1 MTVPAGVLHFRI
13 AKKKGVA
20 YMTALS
26 KWLSSLSYGYI
37 IGGLVVLLVAF
48 YFLFN
53 AIPRTKP
60 VKGQLLCVVG
70 MDLITLLYY
79 LLTFSLR
86 VSKMAAQ
93 SGATPRTMPRLWA
106 FLMVFASVGA
116 YIAILKKDNKPDK
129 KFDRWVFALLVAL
142 GSIVS
147 VALFQWI
154 GYYLSSALFIVT
166 VMITMGE
173 KNKLQLI
180 LTPIIW
186 CVFTYFV
193 FNKLLFISLPVGSL
207 FKGLL

>member
-1 MTVPAGVLHFRI
+1 MSEI
-13 AKKKGVA
+13 
-20 YMTALS
+20 S
-26 KWLSSLSYGYI
+26 NWLNLLNYGYVL
-37 IGGLVVLLVAF
+37 GGLAALMIGF

-60 VKGQLLCVVG
+60 VKAQLLCVVG
-70 MDLITLLYY
+70 MDLITLLFYI
-79 LLTFSLR
+79 LTFSLR

-106 FLMVFASVGA
+106 FLMIFASIGA
-116 YIAILKKDNKPDK
+116 YIAILKKDNKPDA

-147 VALFQWI
+147 VILFQWI
-154 GYYLSSALFIVT
+154 GYYMSSALFIVT
-166 VMITMGE
+166 VMIAMGE

-180 LTPIIW
+180 LTPVLW

-193 FNKLLFISLPVGSL
+193 FNKFLFISLPVGSL
-207 FKGLL
+207 FKGIL

>member
-1 MTVPAGVLHFRI
+1 ME
-13 AKKKGVA
+13 
-20 YMTALS
+20 ALS
-26 KWLSSLSYGYI
+26 KWINSLSYGYVL
-37 IGGLVVLLVAF
+37 GGLAVLMIGF
-48 YFLFN
+48 YFIFN

-60 VKGQLLCVVG
+60 VKAQLLCVVG
-70 MDLITLLYY
+70 MDLITLLFYI
-79 LLTFSLR
+79 LTFSLR

-106 FLMVFASVGA
+106 FLMIFASIGA
-116 YIAILKKDNKPDK
+116 YIAILKKDNKPDA

-147 VALFQWI
+147 VILFQWI

-166 VMITMGE
+166 VMIAMGE

-180 LTPIIW
+180 LSPVLW

-193 FNKLLFISLPVGSL
+193 FNKFLFISLPVGSL
-207 FKGLL
+207 FKGIL

>member
-1 MTVPAGVLHFRI
+1 ME
-13 AKKKGVA
+13 
-20 YMTALS
+20 ALS
-26 KWLSSLSYGYI
+26 KWINSLSYGYVL
-37 IGGLVVLLVAF
+37 GGLAVLMIGF

-60 VKGQLLCVVG
+60 VKAQLLCVVG
-70 MDLITLLYY
+70 MDLITLLFYI
-79 LLTFSLR
+79 LTFSLR

-106 FLMVFASVGA
+106 FLMIFASIGA
-116 YIAILKKDNKPDK
+116 YIAILKKDNKPDAK
-129 KFDRWVFALLVAL
+129 CDRWVFALLVAL

-147 VALFQWI
+147 VILFQWI

-166 VMITMGE
+166 VMIAMGE

-180 LTPIIW
+180 LTPVLW

-193 FNKLLFISLPVGSL
+193 FNKFLFISLPVGSL
-207 FKGLL
+207 FKGIL

>member
-1 MTVPAGVLHFRI
+1 ME
-13 AKKKGVA
+13 
-20 YMTALS
+20 ALS
-26 KWLSSLSYGYI
+26 KWINSLSYGYVL
-37 IGGLVVLLVAF
+37 GGLAVLMIGF

-60 VKGQLLCVVG
+60 VKAQLLCVVG
-70 MDLITLLYY
+70 MDLITLLFYI
-79 LLTFSLR
+79 LTFSLR

-106 FLMVFASVGA
+106 FLMIFASIGA
-116 YIAILKKDNKPDK
+116 YIAILKKDNKPDA

-147 VALFQWI
+147 VILFQWI

-166 VMITMGE
+166 VMIAMGE

-180 LTPIIW
+180 LTPVLW

-193 FNKLLFISLPVGSL
+193 FNKFLFISLPVGSL
-207 FKGLL
+207 FKGIL

>member
-1 MTVPAGVLHFRI
+1 MSEI
-13 AKKKGVA
+13 
-20 YMTALS
+20 S
-26 KWLSSLSYGYI
+26 NWLNLLSYGYVL
-37 IGGLVVLLVAF
+37 GGLAALMIGF
-48 YFLFN
+48 YFIFN

-60 VKGQLLCVVG
+60 VKAQLLCVVG
-70 MDLITLLYY
+70 MDLITLLFYI
-79 LLTFSLR
+79 LTFSLR

-106 FLMVFASVGA
+106 FLMIFASIGA
-116 YIAILKKDNKPDK
+116 YIAILKKDNKPDA

-147 VALFQWI
+147 VILFQWI

-166 VMITMGE
+166 VMIAMGE

-180 LTPIIW
+180 LTPVLW

-193 FNKLLFISLPVGSL
+193 FNKFLFISLPVGSL
-207 FKGLL
+207 FKGIL

>member
-1 MTVPAGVLHFRI
+1 ME
-13 AKKKGVA
+13 
-20 YMTALS
+20 ALS
-26 KWLSSLSYGYI
+26 KWLSKLSYGWVL
-37 IGGLVVLLVAF
+37 GGIAVVLIGF

-53 AIPRTKP
+53 AIPRTRH
-60 VKGQLLCVVG
+60 VKAQLLCVVG
-70 MDLITLLYY
+70 MDLITLLFFI
-79 LLTFSLR
+79 LTYSLR

-106 FLMVFASVGA
+106 FLMIFASIGA
-116 YIAILKKDNKPDK
+116 YIAILKKDNKPDA

-147 VALFQWI
+147 VILFQWI

-166 VMITMGE
+166 VMIAMGE

-193 FNKLLFISLPVGSL
+193 FNKFLFISLPVGSL
-207 FKGLL
+207 FKELF

>member
-1 MTVPAGVLHFRI
+1 
-13 AKKKGVA
+13 
-20 YMTALS
+20 MTALS
-26 KWLSSLSYGYI
+26 TWLSKLSYGWVLGGI
-37 IGGLVVLLVAF
+37 AVLMIGF

-60 VKGQLLCVVG
+60 VKAQLLCVVG
-70 MDLITLLYY
+70 MDLITLLFYI
-79 LLTFSLR
+79 LTFSLR

-93 SGATPRTMPRLWA
+93 SGATPRTLPRLWA
-106 FLMVFASVGA
+106 FLMLLASIGA

-129 KFDRWVFALLVAL
+129 GFDRWVFALLVGL

-147 VALFQWI
+147 VLLFQWI
-154 GYYLSSALFIVT
+154 GYYLSSAIFIVV
-166 VMITMGE
+166 VMVAMGE

-193 FNKLLFISLPVGSL
+193 FNKFLFISLPIGSL
-207 FKGLL
+207 FKGIF

>member
-1 MTVPAGVLHFRI
+1 
-13 AKKKGVA
+13 
-20 YMTALS
+20 MTALS
-26 KWLSSLSYGYI
+26 NWLNSLSYGYVLGGI
-37 IGGLVVLLVAF
+37 AVLMIGF

-60 VKGQLLCVVG
+60 VKAQLLCVVG
-70 MDLITLLYY
+70 MDLITLLFYI
-79 LLTFSLR
+79 LTFSLR

-106 FLMVFASVGA
+106 FLMIFASIGA
-116 YIAILKKDNKPDK
+116 YIAILKKDNRPDA

-147 VALFQWI
+147 VILFQWI

-166 VMITMGE
+166 VMIAMGE

-180 LTPIIW
+180 LTPVIW
-186 CVFTYFV
+186 CIFTYFV
-193 FNKLLFISLPVGSL
+193 FNKFLFISLPVGSL
-207 FKGLL
+207 FKGIL

>member
-1 MTVPAGVLHFRI
+1 ME
-13 AKKKGVA
+13 
-20 YMTALS
+20 ALS
-26 KWLSSLSYGYI
+26 KWINSLSYGYVL
-37 IGGLVVLLVAF
+37 GGLAVLMIGF
-48 YFLFN
+48 YFIFN

-60 VKGQLLCVVG
+60 VKAQLLCVVG
-70 MDLITLLYY
+70 MDLITLLFYI
-79 LLTFSLR
+79 LTFSLR

-106 FLMVFASVGA
+106 FLMIFASIGA
-116 YIAILKKDNKPDK
+116 YIAILKKDNKPDA

-147 VALFQWI
+147 VILFQWI

-166 VMITMGE
+166 VMIAMGE

-180 LTPIIW
+180 LTPVLW

-193 FNKLLFISLPVGSL
+193 FNKFLFISLPVGSL
-207 FKGLL
+207 FKGIL

>member
-1 MTVPAGVLHFRI
+1 ME
-13 AKKKGVA
+13 
-20 YMTALS
+20 ALS
-26 KWLSSLSYGYI
+26 KWINSLSYGYVL
-37 IGGLVVLLVAF
+37 GGLAVLMIGF
-48 YFLFN
+48 YFIFN

-60 VKGQLLCVVG
+60 VKAQLLCVVG
-70 MDLITLLYY
+70 MDLITLLFYI
-79 LLTFSLR
+79 LTFSLR

-106 FLMVFASVGA
+106 FLMIFASIGA
-116 YIAILKKDNKPDK
+116 YIAILKTDNKPDA

-147 VALFQWI
+147 VILFQWI

-166 VMITMGE
+166 VMIAMGE

-180 LTPIIW
+180 LTPVLW

-193 FNKLLFISLPVGSL
+193 FNKFLFISLPVGSL
-207 FKGLL
+207 FKGIL

>member
-1 MTVPAGVLHFRI
+1 
-13 AKKKGVA
+13 
-20 YMTALS
+20 MTALS
-26 KWLSSLSYGYI
+26 NWLNSLSYGYVL
-37 IGGLVVLLVAF
+37 GGIAVLMLGF

-60 VKGQLLCVVG
+60 VKAQLLCVVG
-70 MDLITLLYY
+70 MDLITLLFYI
-79 LLTFSLR
+79 LTFSLR

-106 FLMVFASVGA
+106 FLMLFASIGA
-116 YIAILKKDNKPDK
+116 YIAILKKDNRPDA

-147 VALFQWI
+147 VILFQWI

-166 VMITMGE
+166 VMIAMGE

-180 LTPIIW
+180 LTPILW

-193 FNKLLFISLPVGSL
+193 FNKFLFISLPVGSL
-207 FKGLL
+207 FKGIL

>member
-1 MTVPAGVLHFRI
+1 
-13 AKKKGVA
+13 
-20 YMTALS
+20 MTAFS
-26 KWLSSLSYGYI
+26 KWLSELSYGWVL
-37 IGGLVVLLVAF
+37 GGIAVLLLGF

-60 VKGQLLCVVG
+60 VKAQLLCVVG
-70 MDLITLLYY
+70 MDLITLLFYI
-79 LLTFSLR
+79 LTFSLR

-106 FLMVFASVGA
+106 FLMIFASIGA
-116 YIAILKKDNKPDK
+116 YIAILKKDNKPDA

-147 VALFQWI
+147 VILFQWI

-166 VMITMGE
+166 VMIAMGE

-180 LTPIIW
+180 LTPVLW

-193 FNKLLFISLPVGSL
+193 FNKFLFISLPVGSL
-207 FKGLL
+207 FKGIL